1 MAELNK
7 QRSIDIRA
15 LHLAQGWTTN
25 FRWWILGYALS
36 QVEATHYHAAAY
48 NSFTNGYSAR
58 LTLFTQCGL
67 TSRTTFIVTAEMTTT
82 LGEVHVHFI
91 ENSMTLDSLHWRMDA
106 TKLTLRNEMPP
117 RTSPKLKQSVH
128 IVCKISRR
136 RKPSHDD
143 HDSNQVLKLS
153 MHLLEDL

>member
-1 MAELNK
+1 MDDEFPVVDSRLCFVPSRGDTLPCSRT
-7 QRSIDIRA
+7 QQIY
-15 LHLAQGWTTN
+15 Q
-25 FRWWILGYALS
+25 WILSTPHSL
-36 QVEATHYHAAAY
+36 H
-48 NSFTNGYSAR
+48 
-58 LTLFTQCGL
+58 QCGL
-67 TSRTTFIVTAEMTTT
+67 TSSTTFIVPAEMTTT

-117 RTSPKLKQSVH
+117 RTSPKLKQSEH